1 MQKRVQIIDFN
12 HMAYNFFYSQHR
24 LSTRVLV
31 DGDPV
36 DKDTTIQNNAIK
48 NIFRWSNKGLNPTA
62 VCFDRKVVSR
72 KVFWQTNFQGM
83 EIGSGN
89 EYKGNREK
97 MPDAM
102 YEAIQDCENILRSA
116 GVAVFAQPNYEADDL
131 IFACIQYAKKAYPDL
146 PIDVITNDADLLPV
160 VDNQVSVFLRSK
172 KGTWAEN
179 KDIEKN
185 HYMQIT
191 PDNYQEVV
199 EDLSAYKGFMLPYNT
214 LLLHKMLR
222 GDKSDQF
229 GCKDISRLYSPKRFN
244 EMMIQMLADGVDLG
258 SISRYSPT
266 QYDIVYKDTGEI
278 FNGTLQE
285 ALASPD
291 KARLR
296 KKIIAPENL
305 TAILECLAKY
315 SPISEEQLERVKNI
329 YFGMN
334 LNQAYSSE
342 NPRLARKEFIV
353 GKTTDAVITQYDAIE
368 LQKSSS
374 ILQIRLNLV

>member
-24 LSTRVLV
+24 LSTRVLI

-83 EIGSGN
+83 EIGSGK

-97 MPDAM
+97 MPEAM
-102 YEAIQDCENILRSA
+102 YEAISDCENILRTA

-131 IFACIQYAKKAYPDL
+131 IFACVQYAKKAFHGYK
-146 PIDVITNDADLLPV
+146 IDIITNDADLLPM
-160 VDNQVSVFLRSK
+160 VDSDVSVFLRSK
-172 KGTWAEN
+172 KGTWAES
-179 KDIEKN
+179 KELEKN
-185 HYMQIT
+185 HYIQIT

-199 EDLSAYKGFMLPYNT
+199 ENLSAYKGFMLPYNT

-229 GCKDISRLYSPKRFN
+229 GCKDISRIYSPKKFN
-244 EMMIQMLADGVDLG
+244 DMIINMLADNVDIG
-258 SISRYSPT
+258 SIFRYSPT
-266 QYDIVYKDTGEI
+266 QYEIVYKDTGEL
-278 FNGTLQE
+278 FNGTIEE

-291 KARLR
+291 KPRLR
-296 KKIIAPENL
+296 KRIVTPENL

-315 SPISEEQLERVKNI
+315 SSISDEQLDRVKNI

-353 GKTTDAVITQYDAIE
+353 GKTTKEVIGQYDAIE
-368 LQKSSS
+368 LQKASSV
-374 ILQIRLNLV
+374 LQIRLNLI